1 MASQRTV
8 ISDAP
13 GSEPVRLLAILGSVT
28 APGRLRRALEEAL
41 SRSERQ
47 TGVHAQLLDLADLR
61 IAFADGRP
69 PETLGD
75 DTAAVIELVTSA
87 DAVIFAT
94 PVYRGSMTGA
104 LKNLL
109 DQLPLESLEGKA
121 TAIVAMG
128 NTQHHFLGA
137 ERHLRDVLAF
147 FGAALTPVAS
157 YIAAEDFSDG
167 APGERASAEL
177 DALLDAT
184 IELARLLRSRSA
196 RPALRPLIA
205 RRRAKQPI
213 ASST

>member
-8 ISDAP
+8 SIDTPA
-13 GSEPVRLLAILGSVT
+13 SEPVRLIAILGSVT

-41 SRSERQ
+41 ARAERH
-47 TGVHAQLLDLADLR
+47 TGARTQLLDLADLQ

-69 PETLGD
+69 PESLLD
-75 DTAAVIELVTSA
+75 DTAAVIELVTAA
-87 DAVIFAT
+87 DAVLLAT
-94 PVYRGSMTGA
+94 PVYRGSLTGA

-147 FGAALTPVAS
+147 FGAVLSPVAS
-157 YIAAEDFSDG
+157 YLAAEDFSDG

-177 DALLDAT
+177 DALLAST
-184 IELARLLRSRSA
+184 IELARLLRSRSES
-196 RPALRPLIA
+196 PALRPLVA
-205 RRRAKQPI
+205 RHGAKPRVV
-213 ASST
+213 STT